1 MAKSK
6 GPRNSKEFKTLKAAM
21 LDALKK
27 RGLDNALYQDKVNEY
42 MDLWVLMKELQRDVE
57 ERGLVVYDDR
67 NRMSENRS
75 VSLKVQVSRQMLAL
89 FTAMGFKP
97 EELNG
102 AGGEDDDDL

>member
-1 MAKSK
+1 MAKKNS
-6 GPRNSKEFKTLKAAM
+6 PRNSKEFKALEAAM
-21 LDALKK
+21 LAALKT
-27 RGLDNALYQDKVNEY
+27 RGLDNALYQDKVSEY
-42 MDLWVLMKELQRDVE
+42 MDLWVLMRELQRDIE

-97 EELNG
+97 EDLKG